1 MTHGF
6 EVGDRV
12 EVISDEHG
20 HQPGVRGTIAF
31 IKTKFIYVELDE
43 PPPEHLCIM
52 LLDPATNLPRLLS
65 SFKPEQLRHIVA
77 PTA

>member
-12 EVISDEHG
+12 EVVADERG
-20 HQPGVRGTIAF
+20 HQLGVQGTIAF

-43 PPPEHLCIM
+43 PPPENLCIM
-52 LLDPATNLPRLLS
+52 LLDPTTNRPRLLS